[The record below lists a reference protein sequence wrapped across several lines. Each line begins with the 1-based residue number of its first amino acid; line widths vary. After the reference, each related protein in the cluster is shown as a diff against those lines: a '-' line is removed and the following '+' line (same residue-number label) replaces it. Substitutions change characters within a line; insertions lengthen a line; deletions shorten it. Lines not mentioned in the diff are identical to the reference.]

1 VNILAS
7 VDGSLDGGVFEF
19 KGTEMV
25 LFVGGAII
33 TVAVFAFA
41 LWLFRRASREHDAQE
56 EAERREREA
65 KK

>member
-1 VNILAS
+1 VNNPAS
-7 VDGSLDGGVFEF
+7 VDGTLDSGVFDF

-25 LFVGGAII
+25 LFIGGAIV
-33 TVAVFAFA
+33 TVAVFTFA
-41 LWLFRRASREHDAQE
+41 LWLFRRASREHAEQE